1 MFFFEYA
8 KIANINSYL
17 QRLAYIMDKQLSVKR
32 KLHSVPNIALEVIKP
47 VLPRIESSSLFNDV
61 REIII
66 DHMGQEYHLRVTN
79 QGKLLLTK

>member
-1 MFFFEYA
+1 
-8 KIANINSYL
+8 
-17 QRLAYIMDKQLSVKR
+17 MDKQLIREKR
-32 KLHSVPNIALEVIKP
+32 QEHSLTSIALDSIKP
-47 VLPRIESSSLFNDV
+47 VLPRIESSSLFNNV

>member
-1 MFFFEYA
+1 
-8 KIANINSYL
+8 
-17 QRLAYIMDKQLSVKR
+17 MDKQISIKR
-32 KLHSVPNIALEVIKP
+32 NQQHSLTTMALDAIKP
-47 VLPRIESSSLFNDV
+47 VLPRIDSSSLFNDV